1 MNKAKRLE
9 VVLEMKVADMQA
21 KAKTGR
27 QTQEPILAPSSA
39 IRTAE
44 MKEVRAS

>member
-21 KAKTGR
+21 TAKIGR
-27 QTQEPILAPSSA
+27 QTQEPILGSSST
-39 IRTAE
+39 IRIAE
-44 MKEVRAS
+44 VKDLRAS